1 MKKVSRTKCNDF
13 LKRYK
18 NGATV
23 TVFDGGIVN
32 TFNIQDGFTLKVHN
46 TDLLAYDPDGDF
58 FDKYDLR
65 TAKIY
70 VKD

>member
-13 LKRYK
+13 LKHYK

-23 TVFDGGIVN
+23 TIFDAGIVN
-32 TFNIQDGFTLKVHN
+32 TFNTRDGFTFKFHN
-46 TDLLAYDPDGDF
+46 TDLLVYDPDGDF
-58 FDKYDLR
+58 FDKYDLY
-65 TAKIY
+65 TAKIH